1 MFDIDQNGRITVEE
15 IKSMLGG
22 DLLNVSDDF
31 WTDILGEGDEN
42 GDGEITFEEFK
53 LMMQRLFLRK

>member
-1 MFDIDQNGRITVEE
+1 
-15 IKSMLGG
+15 MLGG

-31 WTDILGEGDEN
+31 WTDILGEGDDN